1 MTPIKINTDTTF
13 KYLQVFNGILEL
25 TQKELAV
32 LAEFID
38 NGDPKDLCDVE
49 TKKVVANNVGLED
62 YNTLN
67 NYIKRLKD
75 KGALIK
81 SGNKYVATPF
91 LIPRKK
97 ITIEINH
104 A

>member
-49 TKKVVANNVGLED
+49 TKK
-62 YNTLN
+62 
-67 NYIKRLKD
+67 
-75 KGALIK
+75 
-81 SGNKYVATPF
+81 
-91 LIPRKK
+91 
-97 ITIEINH
+97 
-104 A
+104 